1 MPRTKNARDAKQ
13 TALKVRST
21 TMVATSSGEV
31 VRTARSTVLASRPR
45 GLRPYWSSN
54 PAPDRL
60 ANFDQIEH
68 QT

>member
-1 MPRTKNARDAKQ
+1 
-13 TALKVRST
+13 
-21 TMVATSSGEV
+21 MVATSSGEV